1 MAFTIQSGGGSNIPQ
16 IKETSINF
24 LPAGN
29 TILTASV
36 NQISTRIKAVPFQVF
51 GDINTKG
58 VVFQV
63 ANPSTATLH
72 LALYK
77 YDYDN
82 DIWDIA
88 TEQLDI
94 NIAASGII
102 NQNFTTPQNLKPALY
117 CVAFRDNN
125 STGKILGLFKNRSK
139 NKFSGNFTSMSA
151 FYNMMRTNV
160 ISYSPTLPN
169 QIVLPSSNFQE
180 LNYHEFFQ
188 ITF

>member
-16 IKETSINF
+16 IKETSIIF
-24 LPAGN
+24 LPPGN

-58 VVFQV
+58 IVLQV

-77 YDYDN
+77 YDYSN

-88 TEQLDI
+88 TEQMDI
-94 NIAASGII
+94 NISATGII
-102 NQNFTTPQNLKPALY
+102 NQNFSTPQNLKPGLY

-125 STGKILGLFKNRSK
+125 STGKYLDYLKTVQKINLVAISQVCQPFIIL
-139 NKFSGNFTSMSA
+139 
-151 FYNMMRTNV
+151 
-160 ISYSPTLPN
+160 
-169 QIVLPSSNFQE
+169 
-180 LNYHEFFQ
+180 
-188 ITF
+188 